1 MQRVRVKIEGLRDAA
16 TAVKIAQMGA
26 DAIGLVFAESPRW
39 VSPEQARVIVDAL
52 PPWVAT
58 VGVFV
63 NADAT
68 AINRVVERT
77 RIAYAQL
84 HGDEPPAIVSQIA
97 VPCIKA
103 FRVRDEGWLAE
114 VRAWLGELGGRDR
127 LAAVLLDAYSPA
139 ARGGTGERINWSMV
153 ADARAAG
160 VLAGLDPIILA
171 GGLDANNVGPAIDLV
186 KPWAVDVASGVEDPK
201 APGVKDLKKVED
213 FIRATREGAELHS
226 EFWV

>member
-39 VSPEQARVIVDAL
+39 VSPEQARAIVDAL
-52 PPWVAT
+52 PPWVAS

-68 AINRVVERT
+68 TINRVVERT
-77 RIAYAQL
+77 RIDYVQL
-84 HGDEPPAIVSQIA
+84 HGDEPPQLVAQITA
-97 VPCIKA
+97 PCIKA

-114 VRAWLGELGGRDR
+114 VQAWLEALGGRGK
-127 LAAVLLDAYSPA
+127 LAGVLLDAYSPS
-139 ARGGTGERINWSMV
+139 ARGGTGEQFNWSLV

-160 VLAGLDPIILA
+160 VMKGLDPIILA
-171 GGLDANNVGPAIDLV
+171 GGLTAGNVGPAIDSV
-186 KPWAVDVASGVEDPK
+186 KPWAVDVASGVEK
-201 APGVKDLKKVED
+201 TPGVKDLKLVAD
-213 FIRATREGAELHS
+213 FIRATREGNELHS
-226 EFWV
+226 EFWS